1 MAEEEPSAETEA
13 VPKDDVS
20 TDFENNPGTSMSPS
34 ASPTRLKRRDAI
46 DNQPVED
53 DQASG
58 VGNEFTLPS
67 LSPLKIS
74 TLDEGLPLIIQE
86 SLFEPPYEET
96 SLHIPAEAM
105 ADDEPAFQ
113 PNEEKARPLL
123 AKRRGGTRRR
133 RCTRVKKEPV
143 DPEDRLPI
151 HHAVIRRIVIKQ
163 ETTDEVAPAR
173 KQSRK
178 PPRERGER
186 VCTRCS
192 DPSVYYLVDCERRC
206 GTRYPYQHL

>member
-1 MAEEEPSAETEA
+1 MAEEASAATTED
-13 VPKDDVS
+13 VLDDDVS
-20 TDFENNPGTSMSPS
+20 IDFENNPGTSMSPS
-34 ASPTRLKRRDAI
+34 ASPTRLEKKDAI

-53 DQASG
+53 DQASSA
-58 VGNEFTLPS
+58 GNEFTLPS
-67 LSPLKIS
+67 LSPLRIS
-74 TLDEGLPLIIQE
+74 ALDEGLPFIIQE

-96 SLHIPAEAM
+96 PLHITAEAM
-105 ADDEPAFQ
+105 ADDEPDNSACQ
-113 PNEEKARPLL
+113 PNEEEARPPLV
-123 AKRRGGTRRR
+123 KKRGGTRRR
-133 RCTRVKKEPV
+133 RRTRVKKEPV

-163 ETTDEVAPAR
+163 EATDEVAPAR

-178 PPRERGER
+178 PPRERGYR

-206 GTRYPYQHL
+206 GTR